1 MENVLERKDFAN
13 ELETKERTNE
23 DMDENIKQQNKHLD
37 ETFDVS
43 IVAFGATF
51 VLSIYFYEDII
62 YVNPLIGLDW
72 QDPSSDDLFLLSLGD
87 LRELSS
93 KDEEK
98 MANCGGSLPQKHGK
112 KTETLHVLMEGEIT
126 LVDVIN
132 KVLRLKDNMQ
142 THYKNYEAVV
152 KKIYKAALKTIDNL
166 ASIVPGEWNVSDDF
180 ERLLNNV
187 SSYSVIVISMLYHEF
202 ERQMTLFKSCVD
214 SNVALEEHVKDKM
227 CPRTRLHQT
236 LIDYHNSNKK
246 ISKKTNNGYRSG
258 IVNWIHFQVG
268 IFDEVILNNDLS
280 NITTAFNSPNQFIFL
295 NVTVKDDFV
304 NVIVEAIV
312 SSNVEPN
319 RNYVVGDF
327 VSHTFLGHIYK
338 VVNQPEIKEFEV
350 TNQLRLSGI
359 VSARPLPRILYPD
372 CNAYD
377 YKLLVEISFQ
387 HHTIIYQK
395 LTGHRRLTLKDWFI
409 NLYENKEFNYL

>member
-1 MENVLERKDFAN
+1 MSDASSPISSTHLSMLSSSNISSNDKHYYNYKDNNDPRILYYVHIIIICNDDIQMAYKLIISLRSRKAN
-13 ELETKERTNE
+13 MISLLIKE
-23 DMDENIKQQNKHLD
+23 
-37 ETFDVS
+37 
-43 IVAFGATF
+43 
-51 VLSIYFYEDII
+51 
-62 YVNPLIGLDW
+62 
-72 QDPSSDDLFLLSLGD
+72 D
-87 LRELSS
+87 LR
-93 KDEEK
+93 
-98 MANCGGSLPQKHGK
+98 
-112 KTETLHVLMEGEIT
+112 V
-126 LVDVIN
+126 
-132 KVLRLKDNMQ
+132 
-142 THYKNYEAVV
+142 
-152 KKIYKAALKTIDNL
+152 AALKTIDNL

-214 SNVALEEHVKDKM
+214 SNVALFISWDSGMELEEHVKDKM